1 MSKTAK
7 PQGGKYRLASGGR
20 IDRDTPLRFTL
31 NGTSYQGFAG
41 DTLASTLLA
50 HDVHLVGRSFKY
62 HRPRG
67 IMAAGVEEPN
77 ALLTLG
83 DGATREPNIAAT
95 VAEVEDGLVAR
106 TQNAW
111 PSVKFDLMAINN
123 LLSPVFVAGFYYK
136 TFMGPTRHAWM
147 FYEHFIRKAAGL
159 GASVDDF
166 DVNRYDWHSVYTDVL
181 VIGSGAAGLAA
192 ALTAARAGADVLLV
206 EQDFE
211 VGGALLGHAVD
222 SAAARWRAEMLTQIA
237 ATGKVRTLT
246 RATAFGIYD
255 GNTVGVVER
264 SAPGVADAEYGIP
277 RQRQHTVR
285 AAAIVMAC
293 GAIERP
299 LVFAGNDK
307 PGVMLSNAIGQYVNR
322 YAVAPGQRALF
333 CVNNDAAYT
342 DALALARAGAKVQV
356 ADLRSQPHADVQSA
370 ARAAGIELMTGVALT
385 DVTGGSHVRKAY
397 LSNGLQLDV
406 DLIGMSGGWTPT
418 VHLTSHRNVKPKYD
432 PAIACFVPGGFD
444 RAQFGAGSMV
454 GTQGWTQAIDSG
466 AQAGVQAAQVL
477 GLQAATQALPAW
489 EDALPDSMAFVPA
502 QPLLSAH
509 PRDKAFLDFQ
519 HDVSTADVELAQREG
534 YVSVEHLKR
543 YTTLGMGTDQGK
555 TSNINGLSL
564 MAQARSLDVAQAGTT
579 TFRPPTRRWRWASW
593 RAATFENT
601 SNPNAAPRCTIGIGR
616 TAACG
621 WRPDCGY
628 VRCGTARMAQLC
640 QRPTRPKWISCARA
654 WALPT
659 HPRWARSMCKGP
671 TQRNF

>member
-1 MSKTAK
+1 MSPEHT
-7 PQGGKYRLASGGR
+7 GGVARLDNCGR
-20 IDRDTPLRFTL
+20 VDRTHSLSFTL
-31 NGTSYQGFAG
+31 DGKTFQGYAG
-41 DTLASTLLA
+41 DTLASALLA
-50 HDVHLVGRSFKY
+50 HGEHLVARSFKY

-83 DGATREPNIAAT
+83 DGGTREPNIAAT

-166 DVNRYDWHSVYTDVL
+166 DVNRYDWHNVYTDVL

-333 CVNNDAAYT
+333 CVNNDAAYA
-342 DALALARAGAKVQV
+342 DALALARA
-356 ADLRSQPHADVQSA
+356 
-370 ARAAGIELMTGVALT
+370 AGW
-385 DVTGGSHVRKAY
+385 S
-397 LSNGLQLDV
+397 
-406 DLIGMSGGWTPT
+406 
-418 VHLTSHRNVKPKYD
+418 
-432 PAIACFVPGGFD
+432 
-444 RAQFGAGSMV
+444 
-454 GTQGWTQAIDSG
+454 
-466 AQAGVQAAQVL
+466 
-477 GLQAATQALPAW
+477 
-489 EDALPDSMAFVPA
+489 
-502 QPLLSAH
+502 
-509 PRDKAFLDFQ
+509 
-519 HDVSTADVELAQREG
+519 
-534 YVSVEHLKR
+534 
-543 YTTLGMGTDQGK
+543 
-555 TSNINGLSL
+555 
-564 MAQARSLDVAQAGTT
+564 
-579 TFRPPTRRWRWASW
+579 RPPTR
-593 RAATFENT
+593 
-601 SNPNAAPRCTIGIGR
+601 
-616 TAACG
+616 
-621 WRPDCGY
+621 
-628 VRCGTARMAQLC
+628 
-640 QRPTRPKWISCARA
+640 K
-654 WALPT
+654 
-659 HPRWARSMCKGP
+659 
-671 TQRNF
+671 